1 MNLRILISRY
11 LPLELVKEK
20 KDVLFETLVTLL
32 GREGVSKDPIVDQI
46 FSFMANEENMRTAL
60 GWLEQSKISVNDQHL
75 YELKPMHKQ
84 TILKVVFKS
93 TAFSQEQKMDLLDLT
108 LGEDKSDLS
117 ENCRVSC
124 MASLP
129 DPEVKAK
136 IWQEITDMESKHSLY
151 TLQAKMGAFYAHDQ
165 MDLTAPYEEKF
176 FDVLY
181 EYHEK
186 STFKQFNAFFYTL
199 LPLRVIKDSYV
210 VRLISTLNDTPD
222 TEQMFSETV
231 RDGIDMLIKSR
242 QIREFAQS
250 DSQPKL

>member
-151 TLQAKMGAFYAHDQ
+151 TLQAKMGAFYSHD
-165 MDLTAPYEEKF
+165 
-176 FDVLY
+176 
-181 EYHEK
+181 
-186 STFKQFNAFFYTL
+186 
-199 LPLRVIKDSYV
+199 
-210 VRLISTLNDTPD
+210 
-222 TEQMFSETV
+222 
-231 RDGIDMLIKSR
+231 
-242 QIREFAQS
+242 
-250 DSQPKL
+250 